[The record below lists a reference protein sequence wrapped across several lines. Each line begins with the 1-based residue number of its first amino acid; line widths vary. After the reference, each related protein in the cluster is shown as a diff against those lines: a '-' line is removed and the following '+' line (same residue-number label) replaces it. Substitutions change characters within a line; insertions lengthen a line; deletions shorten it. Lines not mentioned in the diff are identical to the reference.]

1 MFSDQDGDG
10 IKDTE
15 DECPS
20 TTEGLDVDEKGCA
33 LSQKDT
39 DGDGIFDDLDHCPDT
54 KPIEELEFNFKNTF
68 TADVSNTLLS
78 LDNSANQNSVQPTLI
93 NLEVDEKGCGP
104 DQRDTDG
111 DGIVDLYDNCPKT
124 PNADQSDKDGDGIGD
139 ECDTDNELP
148 SLLITELLFA
158 EKPIAGAVIGEIKAL
173 DPEGEEIL
181 FINRPDIFD
190 NVLKIGEDGKVTVIN
205 SNALTFNSKYNVNLS
220 LPQEA

>member
-1 MFSDQDGDG
+1 MSFR
-10 IKDTE
+10 
-15 DECPS
+15 
-20 TTEGLDVDEKGCA
+20 VF
-33 LSQKDT
+33 LSK
-39 DGDGIFDDLDHCPDT
+39 
-54 KPIEELEFNFKNTF
+54 
-68 TADVSNTLLS
+68 TLLS
-78 LDNSANQNSVQPTLI
+78 FVNCANQNSLQPTFI

-173 DPEGEEIL
+173 DPEGEE
-181 FINRPDIFD
+181 
-190 NVLKIGEDGKVTVIN
+190 
-205 SNALTFNSKYNVNLS
+205 LS
-220 LPQEA
+220 LIHI

>member
-1 MFSDQDGDG
+1 MK
-10 IKDTE
+10 KD
-15 DECPS
+15 
-20 TTEGLDVDEKGCA
+20 
-33 LSQKDT
+33 
-39 DGDGIFDDLDHCPDT
+39 
-54 KPIEELEFNFKNTF
+54 
-68 TADVSNTLLS
+68 
-78 LDNSANQNSVQPTLI
+78 
-93 NLEVDEKGCGP
+93 GP

-190 NVLKIGEDGKVTVIN
+190 NVLKIGEDGKVTVVN
-205 SNALTFNSKYNVNLS
+205 SNALTFNSKYNGAQLKFTLKDSENEVDLYVR
-220 LPQEA
+220 LKLRKILFPKF